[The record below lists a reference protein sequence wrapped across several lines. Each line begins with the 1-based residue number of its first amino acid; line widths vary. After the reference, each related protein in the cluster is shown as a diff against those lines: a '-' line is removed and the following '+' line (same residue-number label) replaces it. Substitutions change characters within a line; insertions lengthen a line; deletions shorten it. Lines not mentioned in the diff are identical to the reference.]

1 MISLLYPSATPTPTW
16 TVSKEAAHD
25 LELDAIVRAMSAHH
39 AYREPI
45 RVVAMQLCL
54 ENETIR
60 YRQTVLKDLQAQ
72 PQLAAAFEAILH
84 LLEDLTQFTYR
95 QLGKGDPLQEVLA
108 RARELELL
116 VEIVHE
122 LGEAYASLAE
132 PLQSS
137 GLLALGEQINALAGD
152 AHFQEMARELPG
164 LLEALRT
171 HASIT
176 IGVNLDHRLRPEAA
190 VLLSVNDTA
199 FTTSTLLER
208 LLGKELGEEKGIAP
222 LHRPPVVG
230 GGDGRQ
236 QGRLDPMM
244 VPLFKDLSKVLEKVS
259 QPIARELK
267 KYVRLNGRFLA
278 DLRPDLIFYVQA
290 LHLVGKLQ
298 AAGMPLTYP
307 EIAPMEERLCRVKSA
322 YNLQLALQKLAA
334 AEEKALPEQIV
345 TNDINLGPDGRIAI
359 LTGPNQGGK
368 TTYMQS
374 IGLIQLLAQLGLPV
388 PGETAEISPVDA
400 IYTHYPVEEQL
411 ELGTGRFGDEARR
424 IRAIFEQATR
434 HSLVLLNE
442 SLSTTSPGEGLYL
455 AQDIVRALRRIG
467 LRAVFT
473 THLHELAESAPR
485 INEEDPGDSLVFSL
499 VASKPGGPLSA
510 GQPRHTYHIHPGP
523 PIGRSYAGQIAARYG
538 ISGPQLQELLK
549 NRNL

>member
-1 MISLLYPSATPTPTW
+1 MSLLYATSTPSSTW
-16 TVSKEAAHD
+16 TISKEAAHD
-25 LELDAIVRAMSAHH
+25 LELDAIVRAMSTHH
-39 AYREPI
+39 AYRDSI
-45 RVVAMQLCL
+45 GAIAMQLCL
-54 ENETIR
+54 DNETIR
-60 YRQTVLKDLQAQ
+60 YRQTVLKDLQAHAG
-72 PQLAAAFEAILH
+72 LAAAFEAILP

-95 QLGKGDPLQEVLA
+95 QIGKGDPLQEVLA

-116 VEIVHE
+116 VEIVQR
-122 LGEAYASLAE
+122 LGEAYASLAA

-137 GLLALGEQINALAGD
+137 GLLALGEQINALSGD

-199 FTTSTLLER
+199 FTASTLLER
-208 LLGKELGEEKGIAP
+208 LLGKEPGEEKGIAP

-230 GGDGRQ
+230 SGDGRY

-244 VPLFKDLSKVLEKVS
+244 IPLFKDLSKVLEKVS

-267 KYVRLNGRFLA
+267 KYVRLNGQFLA

-290 LHLVGKLQ
+290 LHLIDKLQ

-307 EIAPMEERLCRVKSA
+307 KIAPMEERLCRVKSA

-334 AEEKALPEQIV
+334 AEESLPQQII
-345 TNDINLGPDGRIAI
+345 TNDINFGPDGRIAI

-374 IGLIQLLAQLGLPV
+374 IGLIQVLAQLGLPV
-388 PGETAEISPVDA
+388 PGETAEISPLDA

-434 HSLVLLNE
+434 YSLVLLNE

-455 AQDIVRALRRIG
+455 ARDIVRALRRIG

-499 VASKPGGPLSA
+499 VAYKPDGLLSA
-510 GQPRHTYHIHPGP
+510 GQSRHTYHIHPGP
-523 PIGRSYAGQIAARYG
+523 PIGRSYADQIAARYG

-549 NRNL
+549 DRNL